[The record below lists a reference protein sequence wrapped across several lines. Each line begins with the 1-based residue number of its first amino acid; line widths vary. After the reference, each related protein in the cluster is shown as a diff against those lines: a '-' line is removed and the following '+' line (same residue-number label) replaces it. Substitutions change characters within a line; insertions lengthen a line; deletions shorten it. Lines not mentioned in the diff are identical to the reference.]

1 LRKALIITL
10 LGALIAVPA
19 PPRKAPL
26 PITPAVAGAPN
37 IVFILTDDQ
46 RADALGRMPNVQS
59 ELVAKGMTFA
69 KYYAVNP
76 LCCPSRSSTL
86 SGQYSHTTG
95 VYFNEGKHGGWQAF
109 RLHEPFTIATS
120 LQLGGYSTA
129 LVGKYLNGYDNATHV
144 PLGWTRWVAML
155 KTVYYGGPLSVDGQ
169 EVKTSGTTYMTDKL
183 TDYAVDYIGSVP
195 RAQPLFLYFAPY
207 APHEPA
213 TPPSRYQHS
222 YSNIKPY
229 RPPSYNEADR
239 SDKPE
244 YIKRRPP
251 MSASR
256 QRDTDA
262 LRTHMTQAVLPV
274 DDAVRRIVAELQATG
289 RLRNTLIMF
298 ASDNGFMFGEHGLP
312 AGKNFPYEESVRI
325 PLVARWDGRIPA
337 GAKDGNHVV
346 ANIDLAPTWADL
358 AGVPL
363 LGPDGISMAPIFSG
377 QGQNWRPQILIE
389 HGSHGGLREP
399 AWCQVHSD
407 RYSYTQYSDGEE
419 ELYDL
424 QTDPF
429 ELHSVADAPG
439 YRPIRDSYHS
449 REEQLCVPRPPGWT
463 VTQAG
468 VSVLP

>member
-1 LRKALIITL
+1 MRKALIITL
-10 LGALIAVPA
+10 LGALIAVPT
-19 PPRKAPL
+19 PPRRTPVPAL
-26 PITPAVAGAPN
+26 PTAAGAPN

-46 RADALGRMPNVQS
+46 RADSIGRMPILQA
-59 ELVAKGMTFA
+59 ELAAKGMTFS

-76 LCCPSRSSTL
+76 LCCPSRATTL

-95 VYFNEGKHGGWQAF
+95 VYFNEGKHGGWEAF

-129 LVGKYLNGYDNATHV
+129 LIGKYLNGYHQSRHV

-155 KTVYYGGPLSVDGQ
+155 KTQYYGAPLSVDGQ
-169 EVKTSGTTYMTDKL
+169 EVKTSDTTYMTDKL
-183 TDYAVDYIGSVP
+183 ADYAVDYIGSVP

-213 TPPSRYQHS
+213 TAPSRFQRS
-222 YSNIKPY
+222 YSKLKPH
-229 RPPSYNEADR
+229 RPPSYNEPDR
-239 SDKPE
+239 SDKPA
-244 YIKRRPP
+244 YIRRRPP

-256 QRDTDA
+256 QRETDS
-262 LRTHMTQAVLPV
+262 LRIRMTQAVLPV
-274 DDAVRRIVAELQATG
+274 DDAIGRIVAELQATG

-325 PLVARWDGRIPA
+325 PLVARWDGHIPA
-337 GAKDGNHVV
+337 GVRDGNHVV
-346 ANIDLAPTWADL
+346 GNIDLAPTWADV

-363 LGPDGISMAPIFSG
+363 LGPDGISMTPIFSG
-377 QGQNWRPQILIE
+377 QAQDWRPQLLIE

-399 AWCQVHSD
+399 AFCQVHSD
-407 RYSYTQYSDGEE
+407 RYSYIQYADGEE

-424 QTDPF
+424 ETDPYQ
-429 ELHSVADAPG
+429 LRNVAGVPG
-439 YRPIRDSYHS
+439 YRSIRDSYHS

-463 VTQAG
+463 VSQSG